1 MKKVSALLALTLAAL
16 LLMGGGQLHA
26 QSYDKELTELAT
38 AVSKS
43 LKENERKKAT
53 VLDFMDLQGN
63 TSELGR
69 FIAEQFSVAL
79 VMSRTGFSVMDR
91 ANLKTIL
98 AEHKLTISGLV
109 EPENAKKLGQF
120 SGVDAIILG
129 NITALKDDIVVTV
142 KVIAT
147 DTAEILGAAKARIPK
162 SKDLEALITNTI
174 TSGTPDKP
182 EGGAKP
188 AGQAGPQSDL
198 VKQLQIDKNSSH
210 AGDLFIRVESVRQVT
225 AGSRDSLVVTLA
237 FVNTNT
243 TSPIFCK
250 LASRDDTFAA
260 LTDSKGQ
267 QVQIRDYNSVT
278 GIFATE
284 YTEVES
290 ARSIKVEFPFDLGAG
305 SYRIPLKHSASSS
318 YRLQFGI
325 AVGSDSNVNRD
336 SNKRYNVLI
345 DIEGDK

>member
-1 MKKVSALLALTLAAL
+1 MQKVPALLALTLAAL
-16 LLMGGGQLHA
+16 LLMGGGLLHA

-43 LKENERKKAT
+43 LKETDRKKAT

-69 FIAEQFSVAL
+69 FIAEQFSVSL
-79 VMSRTGFSVMDR
+79 VMNRAGFSLMDR

-129 NITALKDDIVVTV
+129 NITALKDEFVVTV

-188 AGQAGPQSDL
+188 AGQAGSQSDL
-198 VKQLQIDKNSSH
+198 VKQLQIDKNSTQ
-210 AGDLFIRVESVRQVT
+210 AGDLFIRVESVRQVAVANT
-225 AGSRDSLVVTLA
+225 SDSYLVFTLTL
-237 FVNTNT
+237 VNTN
-243 TSPIFCK
+243 SMKPILSSWMQGPRCYAVLTEK
-250 LASRDDTFAA
+250 LGNQLQINYSNDISGIGKGAYSFEKTPPGKSAKVTLRFPLSR
-260 LTDSKGQ
+260 
-267 QVQIRDYNSVT
+267 
-278 GIFATE
+278 
-284 YTEVES
+284 
-290 ARSIKVEFPFDLGAG
+290 GAKD
-305 SYRIPLKHSASSS
+305 PTPP
-318 YRLQFGI
+318 YRLEFELMVTSEIRNGKLVDGGTHSI
-325 AVGSDSNVNRD
+325 
-336 SNKRYNVLI
+336 LM
-345 DIEGDK
+345 DIEPDN